1 MSIASVGNQSSIQ
14 SLLLTDLKKNGLSSE
29 VADQV
34 ESEIE
39 SVFQA
44 QSSSGSPPSPT
55 DVRAA
60 IEAKL
65 KEDVS
70 SGSLTQEQAD
80 AVVKALDEF
89 ESQIQQSGGP
99 GGTQGAGGGQQ
110 RPDAEE
116 LFTKLDSDGDGTV
129 TRDEF
134 VAGRPDD
141 VSEDDAGAFYDKIA
155 ENSGGDGS
163 TGLSQTQFAT
173 GLQNAGPPA
182 GGGGASGAPPA
193 GGGGG
198 GSAGGGSS
206 GSSDE
211 VVSVTTTTSA
221 DGTKTTVT
229 KYGDGSS
236 STSVTYG
243 QAEGGSSADK
253 LQSILK
259 SLTEGNSDSKD
270 TASYLNKL
278 LSGGLIDTVA

>member
-14 SLLLTDLKKNGLSSE
+14 SLLLNDLKKNGLSSD
-29 VADQV
+29 VASQV
-34 ESEIE
+34 ESEIS
-39 SVFQA
+39 SVV
-44 QSSSGSPPSPT
+44 QSQTSSGQRPSPT
-55 DVRAA
+55 DMRAA

-65 KEDVS
+65 TEDVS

-80 AVVKALDEF
+80 AVIKALDEF
-89 ESQIQQSGGP
+89 ESQIKQSGGP
-99 GGTQGAGGGQQ
+99 SGSQKG
-110 RPDAEE
+110 PDAAE
-116 LFTKLDSDGDGTV
+116 LFSKLDSDGDGKV

-134 VAGRPDD
+134 VASRPDD
-141 VSEDDAGAFYDKIA
+141 VSEEDAGKFYDKIA
-155 ENSGGDGS
+155 ENSGGDGAK
-163 TGLSQTQFAT
+163 GLSQEQFTT
-173 GLQNAGPPA
+173 GLQNAAPPA
-182 GGGGASGAPPA
+182 GGGGAPSGAPPA

-211 VVSVTTTTSA
+211 VVSVTTTSSP

-229 KYGDGSS
+229 KYADGSS

-243 QAEGGSSADK
+243 QADSSSADA

-259 SLTEGNSDSKD
+259 SLTKGNADAEETS
-270 TASYLNKL
+270 SYLGKL

>member
-99 GGTQGAGGGQQ
+99 GGGQQ
-110 RPDAEE
+110 GPDAEE
-116 LFTKLDSDGDGTV
+116 LFAKLDSDGDGTV

-193 GGGGG
+193 GGG

>member
-1 MSIASVGNQSSIQ
+1 MSIASVGNQSSPQ

-29 VADQV
+29 VATQV
-34 ESEIE
+34 ESEIQ
-39 SVFQA
+39 SVLQSQA
-44 QSSSGSPPSPT
+44 ESGSPPSPT
-55 DVRAA
+55 DVRTA
-60 IEAKL
+60 IEARL

-80 AVVKALDEF
+80 AVIAALDEF
-89 ESQIQQSGGP
+89 ESRIRQSP
-99 GGTQGAGGGQQ
+99 PSGAGQKG
-110 RPDAEE
+110 PDAAE
-116 LFTKLDSDGDGTV
+116 LFAKLDGDGDGTV

-141 VSEDDAGAFYDKIA
+141 VSEEQATAFYDKIA
-155 ENSGGDGS
+155 EDSGGDADV
-163 TGLSQTQFAT
+163 GLTQEQFAT

-182 GGGGASGAPPA
+182 GGGAPPA

-198 GSAGGGSS
+198 GGAAGVGSS
-206 GSSDE
+206 QSSDE

-229 KYGDGSS
+229 KYADGSS

-243 QAEGGSSADK
+243 QTDASSADA

-259 SLTEGNSDSKD
+259 SLTKDSADSDD
-270 TASYLNKL
+270 TASYLGKL
-278 LSGGLIDTVA
+278 LSGRLVDTVA